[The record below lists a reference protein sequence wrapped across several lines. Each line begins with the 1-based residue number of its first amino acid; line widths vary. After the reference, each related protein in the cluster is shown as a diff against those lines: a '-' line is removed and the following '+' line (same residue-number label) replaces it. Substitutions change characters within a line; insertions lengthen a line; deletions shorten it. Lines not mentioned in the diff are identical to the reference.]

1 MPLPLAGL
9 TVLEFTHTVMGP
21 ACGVVLADL
30 GADVIRVEP
39 APKGD
44 PTRYLGGF
52 ASGFFLYFNR
62 NKRSICI
69 NLKQED
75 GLQVAHDLIRSA
87 DVLIEN
93 YGPGTMDRLGCGWT
107 AMHALNPALIY
118 CELKGFLSGPYERR
132 PAMDELVQFMGGLA
146 YMTGLPGQP
155 MRAGAS
161 VVDILGG
168 VMGVVAILAALR
180 QRDQDGIGRRVTGT
194 LYESVAFLMAQ
205 HMAQEAATGKPVPPM
220 TMRAKSWS
228 VYELYPTRDGKEVFL
243 AVISDKHW
251 RSLCRLLGLETA
263 AGDPRFTDN
272 TARLQHR
279 ETIAALIREA
289 TLRFDFDPLCV
300 LLEQAGVPFAPLRTP
315 SDLFDDPQMNAEG
328 RMLPIRMAS
337 GKTAKLPPLPFAIEG
352 ETMKLRR
359 QPPGAGEHSAEI
371 LTGLGLGEAQIAALQ
386 ASGAI
391 GAEAEIREPEETP
404 Q

>member
-1 MPLPLAGL
+1 MARLPLEGL
-9 TVLEFTHTVMGP
+9 TILEFTHTVMGP

-30 GADVIRVEP
+30 GADVIRIEP

-52 ASGFFLYFNR
+52 AAGFFLYFNR

-69 NLKQED
+69 NIKQAE
-75 GLQVAHDLIRSA
+75 GLQVAHELIRSA

-93 YGPGTMDRLGCGWT
+93 YGPGTMDRLGCGWE
-107 AMHALNPALIY
+107 AVHALNPALIY

-155 MRAGAS
+155 LRAGAS

-168 VMGVVAILAALR
+168 VMGAVAILAALR
-180 QRDQDGIGRRVTGT
+180 QRDQDGVGRRVAGT

-205 HMAQEAATGKPVPPM
+205 HMAQEAATGKAVPPM
-220 TMRAKSWS
+220 AQRAKAWS
-228 VYELYPTRDGKEVFL
+228 VYELYPTRDGKEIFL
-243 AVISDKHW
+243 AVISDRHW
-251 RSLCRLLGLETA
+251 RDLCHLLDLDSAALE
-263 AGDPRFTDN
+263 PRFTDN
-272 TARLQHR
+272 TARLAHR
-279 ETIAALIREA
+279 EEISAMIRSA
-289 TLRFDFDPLCV
+289 TQQRDFDTLCV
-300 LLEQAGVPFAPLRTP
+300 QLEASGLPFAPLRTP
-315 SDLFDDPQMNAEG
+315 SDLFDDPQLNVEG
-328 RMLPIRMAS
+328 RMLPIRMPN
-337 GKTAKLPPLPFAIEG
+337 GEVAKLPPLPFSIEG

-359 QPPGAGEHSAEI
+359 QPAAAGEHSTEI
-371 LTGLGLGEAQIAALQ
+371 LAGLGHDQTQIDTLV

-391 GAEAEIREPEETP
+391 RR
-404 Q
+404 